1 MFFLVTLYLSLAIFG
16 AGLIY
21 KAYTWLTYNI
31 GFEARSVSPSERF
44 FGAFKG
50 VISTLFSKE
59 LGTLL
64 KTLVVDVIFQIQI
77 LREDFLRWLMHMC
90 IFGGFMLLL
99 LMHALE
105 PHISSVL
112 FEDYYATINPYLFL
126 RNLFFALVLFGLLIS
141 VYRRFILKVPYL
153 KTGSQDKYALII
165 LAVIMF
171 SGVFLEG
178 AKIVSYT
185 AYQQMVEDYAD
196 TDDEEE
202 LKSLE
207 SHWVMEFGLVSPGL
221 KGPFQADVLSQGAE
235 LHEMSCSAC
244 HSNPRWAFLSYGAA
258 KLMTPVAGGLDRAG
272 FPEILLYIHFMACFI
287 GLAYLPF
294 SKLFHI
300 VTTPLSLLVNAV
312 TDGKELSPAN
322 IATKRAMELDACTSC
337 KTCSLWCSVAVSM
350 DDDIENKDI
359 LPSERIKTLG
369 MIAADKEIDHAQVVE
384 VWKGV
389 YRCTLCGRCKEVC
402 PAGIGLRDLWK
413 GMREDLAQEGHH
425 PPILQVVKDAVAGE
439 RNPLDYDN
447 EERAMWV
454 EFMDDPPDDMYEK
467 EKAEVIYFI
476 GCVSSFSPAV
486 QNIPELF
493 CQTLD
498 KANVDF
504 TILGENEWCCG
515 FPLLLAGI
523 RDELEALK
531 NHNIETVRKIGAKTI
546 VFSCP
551 SCYHTFKH
559 EYAEGLEGIRLMH
572 STQYLEELITTGKI
586 VPEVELTG
594 TVTYH
599 DPCDLGRSSGV
610 YGAPRRVIQRIPG
623 INFVELAER
632 GRKSLCCGGGG
643 DVEMYD
649 NALTAKVASKK
660 AGQIRDSGADICVT
674 ACQQCVRTLTTG
686 AKSIDA
692 EVEILDLIQL
702 VWRSLA

>member
-1 MFFLVTLYLSLAIFG
+1 MFFLVTLYLALAIFG

-31 GFEARSVSPSERF
+31 GFEARDVSTSQRF
-44 FGAFKG
+44 FAAFKG
-50 VISTLFSKE
+50 VIATLFSKRIVT
-59 LGTLL
+59 LFKTLL
-64 KTLVVDVIFQIQI
+64 FDVILQIQI
-77 LREDFLRWLMHMC
+77 LREDFLRWLMHIC

-112 FEDYYATINPYLFL
+112 FEDYYATINPFLFL
-126 RNLFFALVLFGLLIS
+126 RNLFFGLVLFGLLIS

-153 KTGSQDKYALII
+153 KTASQDNYALII
-165 LAVIMF
+165 LAVIML

-207 SHWVMEFGLVSPGL
+207 SYWVKEFALVSPGL
-221 KGPFQADVLSQGAE
+221 EGPFGADALAQGAE
-235 LHEMSCSAC
+235 LHEMACSSC
-244 HSNPRWAFLSYGAA
+244 HSNPRWAFLSYGTA
-258 KLMTPVAGGLDRAG
+258 KLMTPVAAGLDRAG
-272 FPEILLYIHFMACFI
+272 FPEILLYIHFLACFV

-300 VTTPLSLLVNAV
+300 VTTPLSLFVNAV

-322 IATKRAMELDACTSC
+322 IATKRAMELDACTRC
-337 KTCSLWCSVAVSM
+337 KTCALWCSVAVSM
-350 DDDIENKDI
+350 DEIENKDI
-359 LPSERIKTLG
+359 LPSERIETLRT
-369 MIAADKEIDHAQVVE
+369 IAARKEIGHEQIVE

-413 GMREDLAQEGHH
+413 GMREDLAREGHH
-425 PPILQVVKDAVAGE
+425 PPILQVVKDAVVGE
-439 RNPLDYDN
+439 RNPVDYDN

-454 EFMDDPPDDMYEK
+454 EFMDDPPDDLFQK
-467 EKAEVIYFI
+467 EEAEVIYFI

-493 CQTLD
+493 CQTLT

-523 RDELEALK
+523 RDELEELK
-531 NHNIETVRKIGAKTI
+531 KHNIETVRRIGAKTI

-559 EYAEGLEGIRLMH
+559 EYAEGLQGIRLMH
-572 STQYLEELITTGKI
+572 STQFLEELIETRKL
-586 VPEVELTG
+586 VPNVELTG

-599 DPCDLGRSSGV
+599 DPCDLGRGSGV
-610 YGAPRRVIQRIPG
+610 YGAPRRVIQNIPG
-623 INFVELAER
+623 IEFIELTEN

-649 NALTAKVASKK
+649 NALTAKVASKR
-660 AGQIRDSGADICVT
+660 AGQIRDSGANICVT
-674 ACQQCVRTLTTG
+674 ACQQCVRTLTSGT
-686 AKSIDA
+686 KSIDA
-692 EVEILDLIQL
+692 EIEVLDLIQL
-702 VWRSLA
+702 VWRSLS